1 MKINQN
7 NEISIY
13 RGETGAID
21 FKISQRSDYYVPFL
35 ISSLRV
41 NPMVCITIGSTHR
54 ESKNIT
60 SKQLWLELDNVPKF
74 EQTVVEDLGEI
85 DDSTLTTTELLK
97 AHLVDIIEP
106 GTLYQFTLKSEVEA
120 SNSQLHFA
128 YSVMVDLTE
137 VVHIDDYDFT
147 VTMSLDETITLDMTN
162 GDYMYQI
169 ELLDTVPMLTHLQS
183 IFTAYPELINK
194 LPDAFEN
201 TELGITEYMKEC
213 IDLVNKTWP
222 KHWGY
227 RINDPYT
234 SPVASVSASQMLQPP
249 RKFTVLSVVK

>member
-35 ISSLRV
+35 ISSARV

-74 EQTVVEDLGEI
+74 EQTVVEDLGQI

-97 AHLVDIIEP
+97 AYLADLMVG
-106 GTLYQFTLKSEVEA
+106 GTLYQFTLKSEVDAGNET
-120 SNSQLHFA
+120 LHFA
-128 YSVMVDLTE
+128 YESSED
-137 VVHIDDYDFT
+137 VVEIDEYNFT

-183 IFTAYPELINK
+183 IFTTYPELINK

-201 TELGITEYMKEC
+201 TELGITEYLEEC

-234 SPVASVSASQMLQPP
+234 SPVASISASQMLQPP